1 MSMHDGTTIL
11 KMNLCGCMQWKAY
24 VNVGTKNRH
33 GGNRLVIFLTK
44 SYKVQNRR
52 NRGIGTR
59 KRVLRYNSGKGKLGW

>member
-1 MSMHDGTTIL
+1 
-11 KMNLCGCMQWKAY
+11 MQWKAY
-24 VNVGTKNRH
+24 VNVGTKNRQ
-33 GGNRLVIFLTK
+33 GGNRLVMFLTK